1 MLFFV
6 IFVVLFHSRATRRN
20 LCYSAYSPINKKN
33 MEKQFLTTKEAA
45 AFLGYR
51 VSYLYKLIMWR
62 KLPHYKVGKGVRF
75 LREDLVN
82 YLTAERREAQV

>member
-1 MLFFV
+1 
-6 IFVVLFHSRATRRN
+6 
-20 LCYSAYSPINKKN
+20 
-33 MEKQFLTTKEAA
+33 MEMQEQKEFLTAKEAA
-45 AFLGYR
+45 AFLGYK

-75 LREDLVN
+75 KREDLVN